1 MDLLDIIVE
10 LSGLPKNDVIEEF
23 ISRAERLGID
33 PENLQMED
41 IREILTQKVNE
52 TLNPP
57 SRDFF
62 SYHGWGR

>member
-41 IREILTQKVNE
+41 IREILTQQVNE
-52 TLNPP
+52 TLMESPLAP
-57 SRDFF
+57 VEAL
-62 SYHGWGR
+62 H